1 MVQGEG
7 QDILRTFSKHLNFQI
22 RQFKRIEGGWG
33 AFDKKKS
40 QWNGMVSNL
49 VNNDAD
55 MIVGS
60 LDACCGRTEA
70 IDYLWPLK
78 DRRVGFAIKSNL
90 HNHLTPAESLKI
102 TWVKSEVFWPAFL

>member
-49 VNNDAD
+49 VKNNAD

-60 LDACCGRTEA
+60 LDVCCGRTEA
-70 IDYLWPLK
+70 VDYLWPLK
-78 DRRVGFAIKSNL
+78 DRRIGFAIKSNFTL
-90 HNHLTPAESLKI
+90 IISHQLNLSK
-102 TWVKSEVFWPAFL
+102 